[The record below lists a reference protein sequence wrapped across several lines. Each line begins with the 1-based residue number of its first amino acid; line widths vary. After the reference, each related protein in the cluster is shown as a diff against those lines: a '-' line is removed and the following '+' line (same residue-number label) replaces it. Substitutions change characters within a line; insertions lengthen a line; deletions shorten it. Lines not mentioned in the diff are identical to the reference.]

1 MPRGGNSQGLLVE
14 QSTSVG
20 TNSQRL
26 LTRTVTVC
34 RRNSLRLL
42 ARSST
47 LPPLTK
53 ASSVLTVITVA
64 RYLGG
69 GWGRLRVG
77 DNSGSELSFGSL
89 GGYVVEIIKL
99 DKGGTDGLE

>member
-1 MPRGGNSQGLLVE
+1 MSAE
-14 QSTSVG
+14 QSSTTGAVFDLAPANKSKQCA
-20 TNSQRL
+20 NS
-26 LTRTVTVC
+26 
-34 RRNSLRLL
+34 NYGSP
-42 ARSST
+42 
-47 LPPLTK
+47 LPM
-53 ASSVLTVITVA
+53 
-64 RYLGG
+64 G